1 MLSFVT
7 QRSLIMNL
15 IDTHSHIYLS
25 EFETDRETMLQRAEK
40 EGVRKILMPAID
52 TETHESMLALEFQH
66 PEVCIAMMGVHP
78 CSVKSNYREELKAA
92 KAYLEN
98 RPFIAIGEIGLD
110 FYWDK
115 TFVAEQ
121 YLVFHEQIEWALEFD
136 IPIVIHS
143 RESVDECIRV
153 VSEHQKGKLKG
164 VFHCFSGNDK
174 QAQQIIDLG
183 FYLGIGGVVT
193 FKNSG
198 LDKVMEK
205 VSLEYVVLE
214 TDAPYLAPVPF
225 RGKRNEPS
233 YLKYVTEK
241 LALIKNISQE
251 VVAQIT
257 TANAEKLFGH

>member
-7 QRSLIMNL
+7 QRALIMNL
-15 IDTHSHIYLS
+15 IDTHSHIYLP
-25 EFETDRETMLQRAEK
+25 EFDSDREVMLQRAEK
-40 EGVRKILMPAID
+40 EGVGKILMPAID
-52 TETHESMLALEFQH
+52 SETHENMLKLEH
-66 PEVCIAMMGVHP
+66 KHAGVCIAMMGVHP
-78 CSVKSNYREELKAA
+78 CSVKSNYREELKTAR
-92 KAYLEN
+92 AYLEK

-115 TFVAEQ
+115 TFTVEQ
-121 YLVFHEQIEWALEFD
+121 YLAFHEQIEWALEFD

-164 VFHCFSGNDK
+164 VFHCFSGNDR
-174 QAQQIIDLG
+174 QAQKITDLG

-198 LDKVMEK
+198 LDKVMEI

-233 YLKYVTEK
+233 YLKYVVEK
-241 LALIKNISQE
+241 LANLKKYSEHDI
-251 VVAQIT
+251 AAIT
-257 TANAEKLFGH
+257 TTNAEKLFGK